1 MLLKLSGKC
10 PRYRMKLLM
19 RGHARVEMFSEHQIC
34 KLICIGCLNEDQN
47 YFSIFTC
54 DKREFGFDYGAQDKS

>member
-1 MLLKLSGKC
+1 
-10 PRYRMKLLM
+10 MKLLM